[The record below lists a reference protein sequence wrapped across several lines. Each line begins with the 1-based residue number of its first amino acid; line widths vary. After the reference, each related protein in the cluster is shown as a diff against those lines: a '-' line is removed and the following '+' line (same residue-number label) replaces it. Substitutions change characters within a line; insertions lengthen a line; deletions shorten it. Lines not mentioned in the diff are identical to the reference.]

1 MISCLSPIVFTM
13 LLSVATTELVSF
25 ACRGVEILFLSH
37 NMITSLDC
45 ISQFTHLR
53 ILSLTANPISDI
65 EELRHLAPIGTLQSV
80 SFEDCDITLQPY
92 YRSYVIKLLPQL
104 RVLDSK
110 EIKDAERE
118 VAAPIVSR
126 CEETLQVMF
135 TTHFLILKLSR
146 VVTKIR
152 LHSDLIG
159 AVFGRI
165 SVLNRLD
172 MATNWT
178 ISTKK
183 LLQFWE
189 VESLVSPEE
198 VAAVYRSLRSEI
210 VRQRNI
216 LARKSA
222 GPAPK
227 NAFDMFKAI
236 TSDKTINKLSDNE
249 MWDAAI
255 KETMAAQQGRV
266 SILLGDIDTTKA
278 DAERSSSAIFKQVQ
292 RINALREGQLKS
304 EAAHKNEREN
314 VIIELRQEL
323 ERVSEGG
330 AVALPHKSPHSSIK
344 PAAAA
349 RRPVMAE
356 RNSHMQL
363 QTSASRINE
372 APKSAKKKP
381 QHGALSPE
389 DPSSATNPN
398 TPFAMRQ
405 LSPDFIIE
413 RAPPTEPRHSLNSSS
428 RIAARR
434 STHSH
439 SKKSVAGS
447 GNKSGPSDDEEQPL
461 TPPEMF
467 SMQLPPTPPPPSSG
481 GIDDSMGAVGGEIS
495 EGESVLPPPPQ
506 PLSVDTGSVNS
517 GSSGLLAHGPGRWP
531 RDGTSKVR
539 SERPPQLKPA
549 DTMEGLK
556 QQVLLLQRDIDLRV
570 EEEAR
575 LQDVISEFTQRT
587 LEMQSL
593 NNRNVDAAE
602 AEMQQLLQQF
612 QEAKASASAW
622 EAHARDADGKLK
634 HIMEGSGGSEL
645 QAFKIQEQQL
655 ELLRS
660 ENEALRSDVQKLAA
674 DSVKVHAQADEY
686 SRELQRLWTSSAN
699 CDKADELRLIILSRR
714 SARVA
719 FKRWSDLTRLKK
731 KGRTLQD
738 KTQRKSVQLQQMI
751 ALFRLRCTQSRALV
765 QVAARVALALKFRV
779 IRLWCQLLA
788 ASKIG
793 RAIRSRG
800 AAAAAVHIWRSTT
813 HKRAKAR
820 AIVQRNT
827 AVIRARLQ
835 ERLFAS
841 WRALAFP
848 ASHVASALV
857 ARLQRAASHSA
868 FAHRKRFLRRWRLA
882 TSSLS
887 ARRSSPLVLSVARR
901 CSLRRLATAFARWV
915 QLRIVTSRMEML
927 LSRLRHTT
935 NSRRICLPVLKTW
948 HKHACCPASKAAAA
962 FWFEKARMLKACSRC
977 WNLWAAARVRGLAVR
992 QAIDNRV
999 DMTLRSVLVQW
1010 RSSSLILKRGRVLE
1024 QKAVKHHAFHMIR
1037 TGIVVVKFWKKA
1049 VGRARFVSTMAVHF
1063 AQRHSVQLSLRCFL
1077 LWSRSCCRSLSAK
1090 LRDAAQSK
1098 TDVAESLEQHVQRL
1112 SHADVENL

>member
-1 MISCLSPIVFTM
+1 M
-13 LLSVATTELVSF
+13 
-25 ACRGVEILFLSH
+25 FLSH
-37 NMITSLDC
+37 NMVTSLDC
-45 ISQFTHLR
+45 INQFSHLR

-65 EELRHLAPIGTLQSV
+65 EELRHLAPISTLQSV
-80 SFEDCDITLQPY
+80 SFEDCDITMQPY

-110 EIKDAERE
+110 EIKDAERD
-118 VAAPIVSR
+118 VASPIVSR

-152 LHSDLIG
+152 LHSDLIC

-172 MATNWT
+172 MATSWT

-227 NAFDMFKAI
+227 NAFDVFKAI
-236 TSDKTINKLSDNE
+236 TSDKSITKLSDNE

-266 SILLGDIDTTKA
+266 SILLGDIDTAKV
-278 DAERSSSAIFKQVQ
+278 DAERSSSTIFKQVQ
-292 RINALREGQLKS
+292 RINSLREGQLKS
-304 EAAHKNEREN
+304 EAAHKNDREN

-323 ERVSEGG
+323 ERVSEAGP
-330 AVALPHKSPHSSIK
+330 AQLPHSSIK

-363 QTSASRINE
+363 QTSVSRMND
-372 APKSAKKKP
+372 APKSAKKK
-381 QHGALSPE
+381 QHQGPLSPE
-389 DPSSATNPN
+389 DASTVRSANPN

-405 LSPDFIIE
+405 LSPDFVIE
-413 RAPPTEPRHSLNSSS
+413 RAPPTEPRHSSNSST

-434 STHSH
+434 STRPLSQ
-439 SKKSVAGS
+439 KNAGGS
-447 GNKSGPSDDEEQPL
+447 GGRSGPSDDEEQPL

-467 SMQLPPTPPPPSSG
+467 SMQLPPTPPPPASG
-481 GIDDSMGAVGGEIS
+481 GIDDSMGTTGGEIS

-506 PLSVDTGSVNS
+506 PLSVDGGGS
-517 GSSGLLAHGPGRWP
+517 AHNGAGVGRWSKE
-531 RDGTSKVR
+531 GTAR
-539 SERPPQLKPA
+539 ARGERPPQLKPA
-549 DTMEGLK
+549 DTMDGLK

-570 EEEAR
+570 EEEQR
-575 LQDVISEFTQRT
+575 LQDVIAEFTQRT

-602 AEMQQLLQQF
+602 AEMQQLLQQL
-612 QEAKASASAW
+612 QEAKASASSW

-655 ELLRS
+655 QLLRS

-686 SRELQRLWTSSAN
+686 GRELQRLWTSAAN
-699 CDKADELRLIILSRR
+699 ADKADELRRVICSRR
-714 SARVA
+714 NVRVA
-719 FKRWSDLTRLKK
+719 FRRWSDLTKLTS
-731 KGRTLQD
+731 KGRVLQD
-738 KTQRKSVQLQQMI
+738 KSNRKSVQLQQMV
-751 ALFRLRCTQSRALV
+751 AMFRLRCTQSRALA
-765 QVAARVALALKFRV
+765 QVAARVALAMKFRV
-779 IRLWCQLLA
+779 MRLWCQLLA

-800 AAAAAVHIWRSTT
+800 AAAAAVGIWRATT
-813 HKRAKAR
+813 AKRAKAR
-820 AIVQRNT
+820 AVVQRN
-827 AVIRARLQ
+827 ASVIRTRLQ
-835 ERLFAS
+835 ERVLTS

-848 ASHVASALV
+848 ASHAAHAL
-857 ARLQRAASHSA
+857 AGRLQRAASHSV
-868 FAHRKRFLRRWRLA
+868 FAHKKRFLRRWRLA
-882 TSSLS
+882 ASCFN
-887 ARRSSPLVLSVARR
+887 ARR
-901 CSLRRLATAFARWV
+901 CSPLLVSIGRRTSLRRLASAFSRWQ
-915 QLRIVTSRMEML
+915 QLRVITNRMEAL
-927 LSRLRHTT
+927 LDRLRSTT
-935 NSRRICLPVLKTW
+935 NSRRICSPVLKMW
-948 HKHACCPASKAAAA
+948 HKQSCTPAAKVAAAV
-962 FWFEKARMLKACSRC
+962 WFEKSLRLKNCMRC
-977 WNLWAAARVRGLAVR
+977 WNLWTAARVRGLAVS
-992 QAIDNRV
+992 QAIDNRA
-999 DMTLRSVLVQW
+999 DMAARSALAQW
-1010 RSSSLILKRGRVLE
+1010 RSSALLLARDRILE

-1037 TGIVVVKFWKKA
+1037 TGIIIVKFWKKA
-1049 VGRARFVSTMAVHF
+1049 VGRGRFVSTMAGHF
-1063 AQRHSVQLSLRCFL
+1063 AQRHAAQLSLRCFL

-1090 LRDAAQSK
+1090 LRDAAQSR
-1098 TDVAESLEQHVQRL
+1098 TDAADSLEQHVQRL